1 MHPTVSYELTQARIA
16 DSHRRAQRERLARA
30 AAHVPPSAP
39 PSSRKRI
46 PVRLRLWSGLR
57 RREWQATTPAASSQ

>member
-16 DSHRRAQRERLARA
+16 NSHRRAQRERLARA
-30 AAHVPPSAP
+30 AARVPPSA
-39 PSSRKRI
+39 RKRI

-57 RREWQATTPAASSQ
+57 RREWQATTPAASSR

>member
-16 DSHRRAQRERLARA
+16 DLRRRAQPERLARA

-39 PSSRKRI
+39 PPDRKRI
-46 PVRLRLWSGLR
+46 PFRLRLWSGIR
-57 RREWQATTPAASSQ
+57 HREWQATTCASSSR

>member
-1 MHPTVSYELTQARIA
+1 MHPTASYELTQARIA
-16 DSHRRAQRERLARA
+16 DLHRRAQRERLARA
-30 AAHVPPSAP
+30 AAHVPPSASP
-39 PSSRKRI
+39 DRKRI

>member
-16 DSHRRAQRERLARA
+16 DLHRRAQRERLARA
-30 AAHVPPSAP
+30 AAHVPPD
-39 PSSRKRI
+39 RKRI

>member
-30 AAHVPPSAP
+30 AAHVPPP
-39 PSSRKRI
+39 PDRKRI

>member
-30 AAHVPPSAP
+30 AAHVPPSA
-39 PSSRKRI
+39 RKRI